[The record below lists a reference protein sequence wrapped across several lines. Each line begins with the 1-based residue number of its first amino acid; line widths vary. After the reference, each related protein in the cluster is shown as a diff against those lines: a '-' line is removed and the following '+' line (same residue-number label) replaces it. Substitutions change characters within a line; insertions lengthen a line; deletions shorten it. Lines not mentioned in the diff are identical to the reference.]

1 MIEQGQAFAK
11 DIYLVHLQY
20 SSLTQVRYD
29 NIFEAPDDGRG
40 EGRVIVR
47 AEKSAIVQ
55 NESKDAAEAKLR
67 DKVCVRP
74 ALELDSRSDIARVIC
89 Q

>member
-1 MIEQGQAFAK
+1 M
-11 DIYLVHLQY
+11 YLVHLQY

-29 NIFEAPDDGRG
+29 YIFEAPDNGCG

-47 AEKSAIVQ
+47 AEKRAIVQ
-55 NESKDAAEAKLR
+55 NESKDAAEAELR
-67 DKVCVRP
+67 DKVCVGP
-74 ALELDSRSDIARVIC
+74 ALELDDRSDIARMIC